1 MSVDA
6 NISAITDLSGKTV
19 GDLQRNVSISDAGA
33 VTGSLLHVTGYTGYS
48 EDTSLQTGNYLA
60 LHAETPE
67 VEGSTLTA
75 TFAGGEY
82 EFDSNGNVVIRVTGN
97 TSQTLTVVASKN
109 GYRANAKEF
118 NLSGLVLYD
127 S

>member
-33 VTGSLLHVTGYTGYS
+33 ITGSLLYVTGYTGYS

-67 VEGSTLTA
+67 VEDSTFTA

-97 TSQTLTVVASKN
+97 TSQTLTVVASN
-109 GYRANAKEF
+109 TGYKSNSMNF
-118 NLSGLVLYD
+118 DLSGLVLYD